1 MVYLSRVVSML
12 IINFSIIV
20 IILLI
25 EINSISSHYTAILII
40 LIVKWALQAI
50 ITTVIHQTSTPTIHQ
65 PTQTSTLALTLTLII
80 YIINPNIPLYLII
93 IIIITINLM
102 KFQCHP
108 SNNTANTNTMMI
120 VLHSLW
126 ILMLWVMILEG
137 FWLTPKIRSNYV
149 DYWVLKLIQ
158 AIKTYNN
165 IIIITTIV

>member
-1 MVYLSRVVSML
+1 ML

-25 EINSISSHYTAILII
+25 GINSISSHYIVILII

-50 ITTVIHQTSTPTIHQ
+50 ITTIIHQTSTPTIHQ
-65 PTQTSTLALTLTLII
+65 PTLTPILTLTITLTTLF
-80 YIINPNIPLYLII
+80 IINPNIPLYLII
-93 IIIITINLM
+93 TIIINLM

-137 FWLTPKIRSNYV
+137 FWLTQKIRSNYV

-158 AIKTYNN
+158 TIKTYNN
-165 IIIITTIV
+165 IIIITTIG

>member
-1 MVYLSRVVSML
+1 ML

-25 EINSISSHYTAILII
+25 GINLISSHYTVILII
-40 LIVKWALQAI
+40 LIVKLVLQAI

-65 PTQTSTLALTLTLII
+65 PTLTPTLTLII

-93 IIIITINLM
+93 TIITINLM

-108 SNNTANTNTMMI
+108 SNNTVNTNTMMI

-126 ILMLWVMILEG
+126 ILMLWVMILGG

-158 AIKTYNN
+158 TIKTYNN
-165 IIIITTIV
+165 IITTIV